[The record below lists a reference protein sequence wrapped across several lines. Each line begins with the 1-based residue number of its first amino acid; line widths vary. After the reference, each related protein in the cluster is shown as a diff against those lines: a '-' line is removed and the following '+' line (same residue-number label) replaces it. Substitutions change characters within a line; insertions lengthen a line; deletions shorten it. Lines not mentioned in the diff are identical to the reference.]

1 MFKKMFGPKKHEA
14 QGSPVSL
21 EELKN
26 ELLAYFPQEAG
37 INEFLTFESDE
48 KVHDGFKA
56 VWEYYMRERDED
68 GHWNNYL
75 LKYSVFVD
83 IRSDEKAVYFKN
95 NRFARTKRVPK
106 GTKRFDPWYT
116 GISIGDLETVRTEYD
131 GNFTSFA
138 GRKKLK
144 FLVEK
149 TNQMGWDA
157 YIKLL

>member
-21 EELKN
+21 DELKKG
-26 ELLAYFPQEAG
+26 LLAYFPQEAG

-56 VWEYYMRERDED
+56 VWEYFMRDRDDE
-68 GHWNNYL
+68 GMRRNYL

-83 IRSDEKAVYFKN
+83 IRDDEKAVYFKN
-95 NRFARTKRVPK
+95 RRFTRTKRVPK
-106 GTKRFDPWYT
+106 GEKLFDPWYT
-116 GISIGDLETVRTEYD
+116 GIGIGDLETVRTEYE
-131 GNFTSFA
+131 GKFTSFA

-157 YIKLL
+157 YIQL